1 MRPSPKSA
9 ALRRCGTLSRAAGRA
24 AYWHWVQAIR
34 AHTQTLDSETLKAEM
49 GTGGAYCSE
58 IIPELRQ
65 ESPESTSVDSPELA
79 PFRLFDS
86 ITTLLKNPSEAQP
99 FVIVLEDLHWTDNS
113 TLLLLEFIGQ

>member
-1 MRPSPKSA
+1 MPP
-9 ALRRCGTLSRAAGRA
+9 
-24 AYWHWVQAIR
+24 YWHWVQAIQ